1 LSFAASRTPVLSIYE
16 LLSSVR
22 SPLRLF
28 WDSPNVN
35 WLEMPLLLT
44 AGLGV
49 FAWCI
54 VRQTGP
60 ALSAALAVLVT
71 LLFYRLGSIN
81 YQMVLYFLISY
92 WAISEWE
99 RLKKNTV
106 LATLLVSYFGFLGVV
121 DIGIWL
127 GLEGYGHYSMVV
139 VLLKFLVGC
148 ALLAGLIQ
156 FSPRPVPW
164 TQV

>member
-1 LSFAASRTPVLSIYE
+1 PIGSIYE
-16 LLSSVR
+16 LLSSVH

-35 WLEMPLLLT
+35 WLEKPLWLT

-49 FAWCI
+49 FVWCI

-71 LLFYRLGSIN
+71 LLFYRIGYIN
-81 YQMVLYFLISY
+81 YQMVFSFLISY
-92 WAISEWE
+92 WAVSEWDV
-99 RLKKNTV
+99 LKKHTV
-106 LATLLVSYFGFLGVV
+106 LAALLGSYFGLLGMV

-127 GLEGYGHYSMVV
+127 GLVGYDHYSTVV
-139 VLLKFLVGC
+139 VLLKFLLGC
-148 ALLAGLIQ
+148 ALLASLIQ
-156 FSPRPVPW
+156 FSSCTTRVE
-164 TQV
+164 